1 MKYKLLV
8 QTFNGI
14 KITPEVDIFVALGKG
29 KNILPLGIYK
39 EIQNEIINVRNIP
52 ELDFFVFS
60 KDLENLIQQ
69 NMSIDYNNLKT
80 IILKQLFDL
89 HSLL

>member
-29 KNILPLGIYK
+29 KNILPSGIYK
-39 EIQNEIINVRNIP
+39 EIQNEIINVKNIP

-69 NMSIDYNNLKT
+69 NMSIDYNNFNT
-80 IILKQLFDL
+80 II
-89 HSLL
+89 